1 MLSTYVLD
9 ALEIP
14 EYRVKG
20 VVIYYHIIA
29 LTAIPLLA
37 IMAAKNYKYRVGF

>member
-1 MLSTYVLD
+1 MNAFHLCFGYSG
-9 ALEIP
+9 

-37 IMAAKNYKYRVGF
+37 IMARDEISRSKKL